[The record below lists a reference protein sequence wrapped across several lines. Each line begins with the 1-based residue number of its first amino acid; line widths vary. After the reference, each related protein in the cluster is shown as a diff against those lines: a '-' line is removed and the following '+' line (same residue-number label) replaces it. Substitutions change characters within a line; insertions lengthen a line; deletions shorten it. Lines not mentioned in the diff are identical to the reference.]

1 MNKFMDNTIA
11 FLMCTLKRSSSTEIQ
26 YHKGFHLKPK
36 AAINYTEISSF
47 TCKKNQFSMNTIFS
61 MMGENMIK
69 TEQPSDAILLVVH
82 SPTVKFFA

>member
-1 MNKFMDNTIA
+1 
-11 FLMCTLKRSSSTEIQ
+11 
-26 YHKGFHLKPK
+26 
-36 AAINYTEISSF
+36 
-47 TCKKNQFSMNTIFS
+47 MNTIFS